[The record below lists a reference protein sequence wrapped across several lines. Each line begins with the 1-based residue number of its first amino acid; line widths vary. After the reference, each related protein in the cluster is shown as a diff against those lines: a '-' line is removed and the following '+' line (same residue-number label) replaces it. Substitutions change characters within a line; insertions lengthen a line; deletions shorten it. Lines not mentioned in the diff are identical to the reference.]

1 MKFHIL
7 LISIIAFMAS
17 CVGARIVILKA
28 KREIKGLGRTAY
40 FSSGFRE
47 YKVGPVTHEAFGAHE
62 GEGEGEVAQ
71 SCPTL

>member
-1 MKFHIL
+1 MKLNHLNLFFIFNYVL
-7 LISIIAFMAS
+7 RNLIFEL
-17 CVGARIVILKA
+17 V
-28 KREIKGLGRTAY
+28 
-40 FSSGFRE
+40 SGFRE